1 MIVHGR
7 RNPFVASE
15 GILPMLLMVVLAVV
29 LGRYVSP
36 WYSLLPAVLLGFM
49 YLLFRDPTRD
59 VPPVAL
65 GLVSPVDGEVV
76 EVEKTDQCVVQGEAY
91 RIRIRINSLGAYTAR
106 SPMEGQVMNLHSR
119 SEGVGPDCPAN
130 ALWVRNDEGNNMVMQ
145 FHGYRLGLA
154 PRSFVRIGERI
165 GQGHRC
171 AYLRLAE
178 FADVYLPIA
187 GKVLVEPGQR
197 VMAGADVIGMVPRP

>member
-1 MIVHGR
+1 MPGR
-7 RNPFVASE
+7 RNPLVASE

-29 LGRYVSP
+29 LVRYSSP
-36 WYSLLPAVLLGFM
+36 WFALLPAVLLGFM
-49 YLLFRDPTRD
+49 FLLFRDPQRD

-76 EVEKTDQCVVQGEAY
+76 EVEKTDQCVVQGEAH

-106 SPMEGQVMNLHSR
+106 SPMEGRVMNLHS
-119 SEGVGPDCPAN
+119 STEGVGPDCPAN
-130 ALWVRNDEGNNMVMQ
+130 ALWVRNDEGDNMVMQ

-154 PRSFVRIGERI
+154 PRSFVRIGERV

-171 AYLRLAE
+171 AYLRLTQ
-178 FADVYLPIA
+178 FVDVYLPIA
-187 GKVLVEPGQR
+187 GKVLVKPGQT
-197 VMAGADVIGMVPRP
+197 VTAGADVIGMVPRP